1 MDRRTKG
8 RERVKKKIRLTADK
22 LRCLP
27 RRVDVGAWARQS
39 GRQDP
44 VLLDN
49 VSPLL
54 KGYTLG
60 LS

>member
-8 RERVKKKIRLTADK
+8 RERVKKKIRLTA
-22 LRCLP
+22 LLLTL
-27 RRVDVGAWARQS
+27 ALLLS
-39 GRQDP
+39 GCAGQAAAFESP
-44 VLLDN
+44 VS
-49 VSPLL
+49 SPLL

>member
-1 MDRRTKG
+1 M
-8 RERVKKKIRLTADK
+8 KKKIRLTADK